1 MKYFVLITITHR
13 STSVM
18 VLIGSSF
25 FFFFLKPLISRSKGD
40 GSVSAGFFSYCL
52 KCYDIL
58 FFFFCSLPVD
68 GVYIYL
74 EDIFVRGRC
83 FSECLT
89 VFGSQGKFVHLN
101 NTQQKKKIH
110 HGAHSHFMRLQNAD
124 SP

>member
-1 MKYFVLITITHR
+1 MDL
-13 STSVM
+13 
-18 VLIGSSF
+18 L
-25 FFFFLKPLISRSKGD
+25 FFFFLKSLLLAGPRETAVFLQVFSPTVS
-40 GSVSAGFFSYCL
+40 SVMTY
-52 KCYDIL
+52 

>member
-1 MKYFVLITITHR
+1 MLITITHR

-18 VLIGSSF
+18 VLIGSSS
-25 FFFFLKPLISRSKGD
+25 FFLKSLISRSKRD

-58 FFFFCSLPVD
+58 FFFCSLPVD

-110 HGAHSHFMRLQNAD
+110 HGAHNHFMRLQNAD